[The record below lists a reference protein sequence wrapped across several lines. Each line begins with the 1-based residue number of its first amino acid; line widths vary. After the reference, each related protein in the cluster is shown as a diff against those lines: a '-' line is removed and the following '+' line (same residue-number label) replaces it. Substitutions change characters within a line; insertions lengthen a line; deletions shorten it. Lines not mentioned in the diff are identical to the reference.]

1 MRLFKGTTPPIPG
14 PDSIAAIEEI
24 HLGGMK
30 QCVILRGKNVHDPI
44 LLFLHGG
51 PGTPETAWL
60 NHFNANLEDHFIV
73 AAWEIRGGGKS
84 YRPNI
89 PPESMTLEQLIQDT
103 HELTNYLQKRF
114 DQKKIYLV
122 GHSFGAL
129 LGTKV
134 VQRFPQDYY
143 AYVGIGQVANTVE
156 SERISYQWAL
166 ATAKERGN
174 RKAVKELEALGEPVN
189 GTYKIGEAGI
199 HKERKWVKEFG
210 GAIHGKS
217 SMPLLTRVLLK
228 SPIYTVAEALNYFKA
243 EQFSLR
249 FLWNDFLAV
258 NFISQVSQFDLP
270 VYICQG
276 IYDYQ
281 TAYPVA
287 RKYFEQL
294 VAPKKEFFTF
304 ENSAHGTLFEEPE
317 KFLQV
322 MLKIDADVR
331 EHRAALLT

>member
-1 MRLFKGTTPPIPG
+1 MRLFKGVTPPIPG
-14 PDSIAAIEEI
+14 PESIAAIEEI
-24 HLGGMK
+24 NLGGMK
-30 QCVILRGKNVHDPI
+30 QCVILRGKNVHNPV

-60 NHFNANLEDHFIV
+60 NHFNANLEDHFTV
-73 AAWEIRGGGKS
+73 VAWEMLGGGKS
-84 YRPNI
+84 YRPGI
-89 PPESMTLEQLIQDT
+89 SPECMTLEQLIGDG
-103 HELTNYLQKRF
+103 HELTHYLQQRF
-114 DQKKIYLV
+114 KQEKIYLV

-129 LGTKV
+129 LGTRI
-134 VQRFPQDYY
+134 VQGFPQDYY
-143 AYVGIGQVANTVE
+143 AYVGIGQVANTFE

-174 RKAVKELEALGEPVN
+174 VKAVQELEALGEPVN
-189 GTYKIGEAGI
+189 GTYKIGQAGT

-217 SMPLLTRVLLK
+217 SMPLLTRVMIK
-228 SPIYTVAEALNYFKA
+228 SSLYTIAEALNYFKG

-249 FLWNDFLAV
+249 FLWDDVLSVDFFNQAPE
-258 NFISQVSQFDLP
+258 FDLP
-270 VYICQG
+270 FYICQG
-276 IYDYQ
+276 VYDYQ
-281 TAYPVA
+281 AAYPVA
-287 RKYFEQL
+287 KRYFERL
-294 VAPKKEFFTF
+294 SAPKKEFFTF

-331 EHRAALLT
+331 PQGALT